1 MVHSSAVRRVSPR
14 LAALLAS
21 SVLAGLPGMAL
32 AQNAV
37 AQDAA
42 APAAAP
48 APAVAPAPVPEAPPV
63 EQIITSIDVR
73 GNQRLERDTIL
84 SYIRMRPGQVYSQA
98 LADQALKDLY
108 ATELMSDVQIRNDAG
123 AVVIVVKENPVIN
136 RFIYEGYKR
145 LKED

>member
-32 AQNAV
+32 AQNA
-37 AQDAA
+37 A
-42 APAAAP
+42 APAAATPAP
-48 APAVAPAPVPEAPPV
+48 APAVEAPPV
-63 EQIITSIDVR
+63 EQIITSIDVQ

-84 SYIRMRPGQVYSQA
+84 SYIRMRPGQPYTQA

-108 ATELMSDVQIRNDAG
+108 ATELLSDVQIRNDNG

-136 RFIYEGYKR
+136 RIIYEG
-145 LKED
+145 